1 MTPLFFYGNTFVA
14 LLLHACLNFPSNFQV
29 IYNAAGFLSK
39 NRETLPA
46 DIILLLRSSENE
58 LIRKLVT
65 HPLTKTGK
73 EATLLLSG
81 FCGGFFLQLFGVS
94 RRLCVWVE
102 RNSWIKRLQRQFL
115 GIESI
120 IRCGIL
126 VGRSSWQNKAFL
138 ARLDPHHS
146 TRSQKDPNRSAAL
159 KRTFV
164 LLTAI
169 EWFPLSYCPAAF
181 NQAWPEAMKVIAC
194 V

>member
-126 VGRSSWQNKAFL
+126 VGRSSWQNKSISSL
-138 ARLDPHHS
+138 AWSSSLHQKPERPESISGSEEDLCVTHRHRVIS
-146 TRSQKDPNRSAAL
+146 TQ
-159 KRTFV
+159 
-164 LLTAI
+164 LLSRC
-169 EWFPLSYCPAAF
+169 F
-181 NQAWPEAMKVIAC
+181 
-194 V
+194 